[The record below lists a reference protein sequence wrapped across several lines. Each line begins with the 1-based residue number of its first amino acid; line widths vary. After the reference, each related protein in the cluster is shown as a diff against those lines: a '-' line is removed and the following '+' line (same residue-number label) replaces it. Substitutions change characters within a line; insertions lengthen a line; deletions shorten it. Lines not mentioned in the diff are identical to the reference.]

1 MDSRID
7 LIMNRLEEN
16 PVDFASKLGVSKEYI
31 YMIQSGARNISKQL
45 ANKIQDR
52 FGVPVSFSYDGIG
65 EFDIHSQLIKEEYKE
80 PVDKMLAP
88 HKDVVNHSGIGV
100 PMYNVP
106 GSAGGIELY
115 NDLSSYKSV
124 GHLNF
129 PGATK
134 DSFALPV
141 YGSSMFPTLEDGSW
155 AVLRPINNRFSI
167 IWGEVYY
174 IEYGDY
180 RLYKRLLAGEEDDD
194 VILWSDNQEE
204 KINGKP
210 IYTQIK
216 IKKTEIQRI
225 CLVTD
230 KYKKANN

>member
-1 MDSRID
+1 MTDSKGEINFDKVSRLRHIMTSLGINDDKEFAKRID
-7 LIMNRLEEN
+7 LSKSYISEIFSYNKNVPRTMKGRL
-16 PVDFASKLGVSKEYI
+16 KEFL
-31 YMIQSGARNISKQL
+31 NISEDWFEKGEGEMIME
-45 ANKIQDR
+45 ANDSI
-52 FGVPVSFSYDGIG
+52 
-65 EFDIHSQLIKEEYKE
+65 L
-80 PVDKMLAP
+80 
-88 HKDVVNHSGIGV
+88 NHSGIGV

-106 GSAGGIELY
+106 GSAGGVEIY
-115 NDLSSYKSV
+115 NDLSSYNTI

-155 AVLRPINNRFSI
+155 AVLRPIMNKFSI

-174 IEYGDY
+174 IEWGDY
-180 RLYKRLLAGEEDDD
+180 RVYKRLLAGDEDDD
-194 VILWSDNQEE
+194 VILWSDNQDE

-216 IKKTEIQRI
+216 IKKAEIQRI